1 MRPLLAVVAVLSS
14 VPRIASA
21 EPPPGP
27 ESLVYTCED
36 IPPSNYVSDGQLK
49 GASVE
54 LLRAIWRK
62 MGVREQPIDV
72 VPWARGYDWLLT
84 RKNHV
89 LFSMSRT
96 PQREALFKWVG
107 PIFTVRNVLL
117 GLAGG
122 PVSISTLEDARRY
135 RIGVINDDVL
145 EAFLLERGFARES
158 LEGVS
163 SLELNFAKL
172 DRGRIDLIAHTQSTF
187 DEYIRQNA
195 LDPSRYR
202 VHHVLMERKNYY
214 AFSKEVPD
222 ALIARFQAALDACRD
237 EQEAILRRHGIQR

>member
-1 MRPLLAVVAVLSS
+1 VRPAFLVVVALLSTA
-14 VPRIASA
+14 RGTASA
-21 EPPPGP
+21 APPGP

-36 IPPSNYVSDGQLK
+36 IPPSNYVADGRLQ

-54 LLRAIWRK
+54 LLRAMWRR

-117 GLAGG
+117 GLADA
-122 PVSISTLEDARRY
+122 PVRISTLDDARRY

-145 EAFLLERGFARES
+145 EKYLLEQGFARES
-158 LEGVS
+158 LEGVPD
-163 SLELNFAKL
+163 LELNFKKL
-172 DRGRIDLIAHTQSTF
+172 DRGRVDLIAHTQSTF
-187 DEYIRQNA
+187 DEYIRTHK
-195 LDPSRYR
+195 LDPTRYR
-202 VHHVLMERKNYY
+202 VYYVLMERKNYY

-222 ALIARFQAALDACRD
+222 ELIQRFQTALDASRA
-237 EQEAILRRHGIQR
+237 EQDAILLRYGIQR